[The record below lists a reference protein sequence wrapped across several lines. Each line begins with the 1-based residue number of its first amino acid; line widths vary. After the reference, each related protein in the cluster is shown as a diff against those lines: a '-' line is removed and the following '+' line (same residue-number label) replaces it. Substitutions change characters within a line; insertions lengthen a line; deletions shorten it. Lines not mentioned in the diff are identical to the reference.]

1 MIISVPLHVF
11 PSLEYPVSNFKLI
24 MSAES
29 SVRSRGLWPASMRLK
44 SAASADPVSPPP
56 PAACLLSHL
65 HYFAA
70 WPCHREV
77 GSGLHLDK
85 SWGISCQVDGSLG
98 DAGQSHYPII
108 PQSSCPQSLPAQAPW
123 QDCVVAL
130 QMFRYWMCLLFMLA
144 LSPLISSL
152 WVFWTI
158 SLKRWWSKTLLETRV
173 ILLNT
178 LCLPVPNYA
187 LGLCAVPGF

>member
-1 MIISVPLHVF
+1 MIISVQLHVI

-56 PAACLLSHL
+56 PEACLLSHL

-85 SWGISCQVDGSLG
+85 NWGLSCQVDGSLG

-108 PQSSCPQSLPAQAPW
+108 PQSSCPQSFPAQAPW
-123 QDCVVAL
+123 QDCRGTADVP
-130 QMFRYWMCLLFMLA
+130 LLD
-144 LSPLISSL
+144 
-152 WVFWTI
+152 VFAVHAGSVSTHLFI
-158 SLKRWWSKTLLETRV
+158 MGFLDHIIETMMV
-173 ILLNT
+173 
-178 LCLPVPNYA
+178 
-187 LGLCAVPGF
+187 